1 MLSNYDHD
9 RRARRDLRGND
20 LFRYENGLMSKGE
33 LSALEA
39 KYHGEEQT
47 ERLRQEGEKY
57 WQEYYNSTFD
67 SGSTNSSTN
76 STNSDSSYYSGG
88 YHPSK
93 AVLNMEKSFD
103 CVDKANY
110 YSNQTTHYLD
120 IAGNTNLPVKTR
132 REALTKAQ
140 ECMNKSKKY
149 RKGIKK
155 YSNKAAH
162 GGGSWVV
169 AIIIGI
175 LIVFFFF

>member
-1 MLSNYDHD
+1 M
-9 RRARRDLRGND
+9 
-20 LFRYENGLMSKGE
+20 
-33 LSALEA
+33 
-39 KYHGEEQT
+39 
-47 ERLRQEGEKY
+47 
-57 WQEYYNSTFD
+57 D

-132 REALTKAQ
+132 REALAKAQ